1 MNTFW
6 LQYVSSNQYGEVRRT
21 TLEDLTSWLDE
32 GGVATAGEL
41 TSAGFSPG
49 LVAYA
54 LERGLIG
61 KVTRGVYCSADVP
74 AAAFAA
80 VCLRWR
86 KCVLSLGSAL
96 YLRGLSD
103 RVPARLDV
111 TVPHGYNPR
120 SLSQEF
126 PGTRIHRASP
136 ELWGLGRSTAKTPSG
151 VEVPCQ
157 TAERAVAGLIA
168 QRAKRGADAQLVRDV
183 VAGYF
188 KRPGR
193 DLPELS
199 RMCAALGVADE
210 FQTYLE
216 VLS

>member
-1 MNTFW
+1 M
-6 LQYVSSNQYGEVRRT
+6 RRT
-21 TLEDLTSWLDE
+21 TLEDLASYL
-32 GGVATAGEL
+32 GSSGIATAAEL

-54 LERGLIG
+54 LGRGLIG
-61 KVTRGVYCSADVP
+61 RVTRGVYCSAEVLDDD
-74 AAAFAA
+74 FAA

-86 KCVLSLGSAL
+86 RCVLSLGSAL

-111 TVPHGYNPR
+111 TVPHGYNPK
-120 SLSQEF
+120 SLAEEF
-126 PGTRIHRASP
+126 PGIRVHRMSP
-136 ELWGLGRSTAKTPSG
+136 ELWELGRSTARTPSG
-151 VEVPCQ
+151 AEVPCQ

-168 QRAKRGADAQLVRDV
+168 WRAKRGADAQLVRDA

-188 KRPGR
+188 KLPGR

-199 RMCAALGVADE
+199 RMCAALGAQDE

-216 VLS
+216 VLQ